1 LFVENQAGVKGLA
14 TRGSDR
20 AYPPREGT
28 KPEQSSIFAEK
39 SAGARPTAEDESM
52 PRWIR
57 DKLTW
62 IVVFAAIAAAS
73 SAYSAYKLYQM
84 TDGRPVPT
92 KSKR

>member
-1 LFVENQAGVKGLA
+1 LARIGRIREEPRSFAFAA
-14 TRGSDR
+14 TRDKSR
-20 AYPPREGT
+20 ALGYFEAPGDAACTTES
-28 KPEQSSIFAEK
+28 QAE
-39 SAGARPTAEDESM
+39 EDAHM
-52 PRWIR
+52 LPRWIR

>member
-1 LFVENQAGVKGLA
+1 
-14 TRGSDR
+14 
-20 AYPPREGT
+20 
-28 KPEQSSIFAEK
+28 
-39 SAGARPTAEDESM
+39 M

-62 IVVFAAIAAAS
+62 IVIFTAIAAAS

>member
-1 LFVENQAGVKGLA
+1 M
-14 TRGSDR
+14 
-20 AYPPREGT
+20 
-28 KPEQSSIFAEK
+28 
-39 SAGARPTAEDESM
+39 TAEDESM

>member
-1 LFVENQAGVKGLA
+1 
-14 TRGSDR
+14 
-20 AYPPREGT
+20 
-28 KPEQSSIFAEK
+28 
-39 SAGARPTAEDESM
+39 M

-62 IVVFAAIAAAS
+62 IAVFAAIAAAS

-84 TDGRPVPT
+84 TDGRPVPA